1 MMFTFNKKYFYAA
14 LLLFL
19 TEVFIA
25 LFVRDKFIRPY
36 FGDVLVVIMLY
47 CFVKSFFDVPALKVA
62 IGVLVFACCIEFLQY
77 LNIVGKM
84 GLQHSVI
91 ANTII
96 GNYFAWKDILAYVAG
111 FLVVLL
117 VEIFLVKKEALCAQ
131 NIS

>member
-36 FGDVLVVIMLY
+36 FGDVLVVIMIY
-47 CFVKSFFDVPALKVA
+47 CFVKSFFDLLPLKVA
-62 IGVLVFACCIEFLQY
+62 IGVLVFAFIVEFLQY
-77 LNIVGKM
+77 LNIVGKL
-84 GLQHSVI
+84 GLQNSAL
-91 ANTII
+91 ANTLI
-96 GNYFAWKDILAYVAG
+96 GNYFAWKDMMAYVAG
-111 FLVVLL
+111 FLLVLL
-117 VEIFLVKKEALCAQ
+117 IENFRVKKEAVCTQ

>member
-1 MMFTFNKKYFYAA
+1 MRVTFNKKYIYPAI
-14 LLLFL
+14 LLFL
-19 TEVFIA
+19 IEVLIA

-47 CFVKSFFDVPALKVA
+47 CFVKSFFDVPVLKVA
-62 IGVLVFACCIEFLQY
+62 IGVLVFAFIIELLQY
-77 LNIVGKM
+77 LNIIGKL
-84 GLQHSVI
+84 GLQNSRL
-91 ANTII
+91 ANTLI

-131 NIS
+131 NIL